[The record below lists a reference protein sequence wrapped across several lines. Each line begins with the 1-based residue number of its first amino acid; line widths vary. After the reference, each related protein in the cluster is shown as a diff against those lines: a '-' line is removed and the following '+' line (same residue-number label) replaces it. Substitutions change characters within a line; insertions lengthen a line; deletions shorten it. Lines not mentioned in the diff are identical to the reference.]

1 MTERWLIVAPELGI
15 NSAGEVIPGG
25 VQRAGRCFCRALAS
39 APALKTLSV
48 FSLTDAPD
56 AAPHL
61 ERMLRLYAPP
71 KVTLRIKCFGGSRFQ
86 LSAAVWREQFKID
99 QVLYLHL
106 YQAVLGLAP
115 FHPPYTLIGH
125 GAELFEPLVGLRRLA
140 LRRADRF
147 ITVSAHTAQTAKSLD
162 PRIPEAQI
170 VPLCLEP
177 PMYQHEDSDPGFVR
191 ETVLSERH
199 PAALMVGTMSRWQQ
213 FTKGHREVIAAWE
226 QVSTQIP
233 NAELWIVG
241 GGDAES
247 DLRVQAA
254 ALPPPVRDR
263 IRFWG
268 RLNDSELEQL
278 WRRACLFV
286 LPSTRE
292 GFGLVYLEAM
302 RAGLPCI
309 ASNADAAREVVIHEQ
324 TGLITPPQPNLIAQ
338 AILRLLKDPHW
349 AAQLGA
355 AGRIRC
361 AELFQFAHFRLR
373 VLHALGL
380 ES

>member
-1 MTERWLIVAPELGI
+1 MTVHWLIVAPELGI
-15 NSAGEVIPGG
+15 NSDGEVIPGG

-39 APALKTLSV
+39 APALQSLTV
-48 FSLTDAPD
+48 FSLMDAPD
-56 AAPHL
+56 SAPHL

-71 KVTLRIKCFGGSRFQ
+71 KVTLRIRCFGGSRLQ
-86 LSAAVWREQFKID
+86 LTAAAWRAQSQTDK
-99 QVLYLHL
+99 VLYLHL
-106 YQAVLGLAP
+106 YQTVLGLAP
-115 FHPPYTLIGH
+115 FHRPYTLIGH
-125 GAELFEPLVGLRRLA
+125 GAELFEPLVGLRRMA

-147 ITVSAHTAQTAKSLD
+147 IAVSAHTAQTAKRLD
-162 PRIPEAQI
+162 PYIPEAQI

-177 PMYQHEDSDPGFVR
+177 PMYQYEVLDSGFVR
-191 ETVLSERH
+191 EAVPSERL

-226 QVSTQIP
+226 QVSAQMP

-247 DLRVQAA
+247 DLKAQAA
-254 ALPPPVRDR
+254 ALPTPARDR
-263 IRFWG
+263 ICFWG
-268 RLNDSELEQL
+268 RLDDSELEQL
-278 WRRACLFV
+278 WRRAGLFI

-324 TGLITPPQPNLIAQ
+324 TGLIIPPQVEPIAQ

-355 AGRIRC
+355 AGRVRC
-361 AELFQFAHFRLR
+361 EELFQFTAFRLR